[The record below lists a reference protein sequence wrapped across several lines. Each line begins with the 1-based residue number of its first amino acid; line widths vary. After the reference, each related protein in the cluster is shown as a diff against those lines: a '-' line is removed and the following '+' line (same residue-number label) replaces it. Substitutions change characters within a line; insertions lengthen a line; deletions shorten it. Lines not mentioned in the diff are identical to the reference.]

1 MASTGAPPPGPPEP
15 TIPIENGRQIA
26 MIVTSTLAII
36 VPTALVGLRFWAG
49 RIANR
54 RLDASDACIFA
65 ALVFTIGLHVDMY
78 VMVLLGGFGFHVV
91 DIIQRFGMDTLVLFL
106 KGILAFPIIWNFTIC
121 FSKLSV
127 LFMYASVIPAQAMIT
142 SCRVVGLFIILWN
155 TGGILGA
162 LLLCRPF
169 AFNWDKTMSGTCGD
183 QRLFYIWLGGINVVV
198 EAVILLMP
206 VPFIYGLQMETF
218 KKLVVIG
225 LFSVGWMTCAVTI
238 YRQATLPHLYFEDMT
253 YTGVLAT
260 IFTGIEPS
268 VALSLACVP
277 FLRPLTR
284 AHRRQQQQHG
294 KAGAGHS
301 TGSDGSQYGGS
312 TLRSGGGKSKAPPS
326 GLGGNRAPF
335 KELTDDS
342 SEIQLQPLGSDQLK
356 YEAEVS
362 RQEREEEE
370 HDDDE
375 EREKG
380 RGPQTSGELTAGAIV
395 VKKSWNVVPGTR
407 PGS

>member
-1 MASTGAPPPGPPEP
+1 MTSTGAPPPRPLET

-36 VPTALVGLRFWAG
+36 VPTVLVGLRFWAG
-49 RIANR
+49 HITNR
-54 RLDASDACIFA
+54 RLDASDACIVA
-65 ALVFTIGLHVDMY
+65 ALFFTIGLHVDMY
-78 VMVLLGGFGFHVV
+78 IMVLLGGFGFHGF

-142 SCRVVGLFIILWN
+142 ACRVVGLFIILWN
-155 TGGILGA
+155 VGGILGA
-162 LLLCRPF
+162 LFLCRPF
-169 AFNWDKTMSGTCGD
+169 AFNWDKTMDGTCGD

-206 VPFIYGLQMETF
+206 VPFIYRLQMETF

-284 AHRRQQQQHG
+284 VN
-294 KAGAGHS
+294 KYNTKSGHS
-301 TGSDGSQYGGS
+301 TGSENSQYGGS
-312 TLRSGGGKSKAPPS
+312 TLRSGGRNKVPS
-326 GLGGNRAPF
+326 ALSGNRAPF
-335 KELTDDS
+335 KELHDDS
-342 SEIQLQPLGSDQLK
+342 SEIQLQPLGSDSLK

-362 RQEREEEE
+362 QEHEQE
-370 HDDDE
+370 
-375 EREKG
+375 G
-380 RGPQTSGELTAGAIV
+380 RKPPTSAESAAGAIV